1 MMHSTTIV
9 IPMADIEDDL
19 GAESSHRPISK
30 KDESTYRRFLSMSNP
45 LLYQQYKVNQKRNFD
60 AVAILPLLVTFF
72 VGVSTRLNLG
82 NSFRSD
88 IPGSYCFTAATTILL
103 ISFIVSLL
111 YFAAHM
117 IIHKTPRDKRDRSY
131 YRISEKIL
139 LIWFGGRIEDLIG
152 ILGVLFIGI
161 YLVARVLA
169 GQCADMDDIWLSQ
182 KCNPVAAS
190 ASIPHDQVILL
201 YSAPLLAQI
210 VVKGISVEALTLSW
224 LLIVIFVV
232 YSIVLV
238 NGWFQIWTILYVII
252 FINISYEFER
262 LMRISFLHNREML
275 TAESAKRRSLRSQQ
289 AADTELMSLRSRH
302 QIEITE
308 LSFENERRLRYF
320 FSTL

>member
-1 MMHSTTIV
+1 MHSTTIV
-9 IPMADIEDDL
+9 IPMAEVEDSL
-19 GAESSHRPISK
+19 GGESLHRPISM

-60 AVAILPLLVTFF
+60 VVAILPLLVTFF

-82 NSFRSD
+82 NIFRKD

-103 ISFIVSLL
+103 IGFIVSLL
-111 YFAAHM
+111 YFVAHM
-117 IIHKTPRDKRDRSY
+117 VILKTPREKKDYLY

-139 LIWFGGRIEDLIG
+139 RVWFGGRIEDLIG

-169 GQCADMDDIWLSQ
+169 GQCEDKTDIWLSQ
-182 KCNPVAAS
+182 SCNPVATAS
-190 ASIPHDQVILL
+190 SIPHDQVILL

-262 LMRISFLHNREML
+262 LMRISFLHNKEML

-302 QIEITE
+302 QIEISE
-308 LSFENERRLRYF
+308 LSFENERRLR
-320 FSTL
+320 